1 MSAFSQERGA
11 TSAFKS
17 DAAPPCGDATSISG
31 RTKPIMKTP
40 LEIAP
45 PQIRVIIADD
55 HPVIRHGLR
64 SIFKSQKDF
73 RVVAEATD
81 GEETC
86 QLCNQLLPDVLL
98 LDLHMPKKDGLQV
111 IAELLSG
118 AGGPKPQIV
127 VMTAYEGEEDIRRA
141 LNSGAKGY
149 LLKGADLREIRE
161 AVRKVAAGQ
170 SILPADVAAK
180 LADSMP
186 RSELSEREL
195 LVLQYIANGRRNKEI
210 AQLLCLSVST
220 VKVYASS
227 ILKKLKA
234 ICRTEAI
241 AVAAR
246 SGLLRANSNQLRCE
260 LIASKARRFG
270 FCGIFAG

>member
-1 MSAFSQERGA
+1 
-11 TSAFKS
+11 
-17 DAAPPCGDATSISG
+17 
-31 RTKPIMKTP
+31 MKTP

-45 PQIRVIIADD
+45 QQIKVIIADD

-64 SIFKSQKDF
+64 SIFKSQKDL

-98 LDLHMPKKDGLQV
+98 LDLQMPKKD
-111 IAELLSG
+111 
-118 AGGPKPQIV
+118 V

-149 LLKGADLREIRE
+149 LLKGADLLEIRQ

-170 SILPADVAAK
+170 SILPAGVAVK
-180 LADSMP
+180 LAQSTT

-210 AQLLCLSVST
+210 AELLGLSEST

-227 ILKKLKA
+227 ILRKLSA

-241 AVAAR
+241 AVATR
-246 SGLLRANSNQLRCE
+246 RGLLRANSN
-260 LIASKARRFG
+260 
-270 FCGIFAG
+270 

>member
-1 MSAFSQERGA
+1 
-11 TSAFKS
+11 
-17 DAAPPCGDATSISG
+17 
-31 RTKPIMKTP
+31 MKTP

-141 LNSGAKGY
+141 LNFGAKGY
-149 LLKGADLREIRE
+149 LLKGANLREIRD

-180 LADSMP
+180 LADSMT
-186 RSELSEREL
+186 RSELSKREL

-241 AVAAR
+241 AVATR

-260 LIASKARRFG
+260 LIALKE
-270 FCGIFAG
+270 

>member
-1 MSAFSQERGA
+1 
-11 TSAFKS
+11 
-17 DAAPPCGDATSISG
+17 
-31 RTKPIMKTP
+31 MKTP

-45 PQIRVIIADD
+45 EQIRVIIADD

-64 SIFKSQKDF
+64 SIFKSQKDL
-73 RVVAEATD
+73 RVVAEAAD

-98 LDLHMPKKDGLQV
+98 LDLQMPKKDGLQV
-111 IAELLSG
+111 IAELLSCT
-118 AGGPKPQIV
+118 GGPKPQIV

-149 LLKGADLREIRE
+149 LLKGADLLEIRE

-180 LADSMP
+180 LAQSMA

-227 ILKKLKA
+227 ILRKLNA

-241 AVAAR
+241 AVATR
-246 SGLLRANSNQLRCE
+246 RGLLRANSNQR
-260 LIASKARRFG
+260 
-270 FCGIFAG
+270 